1 MVALGGRMDG
11 AACRVDWSSGI
22 TPCAMSAERSWSA
35 AKLYPPH
42 GDWLWMELRRST
54 ATCAVV
60 GRGRVI
66 SMMTSALYLPAKI
79 GLRRQQLSTN

>member
-35 AKLYPPH
+35 AKGCTRRMATGCGWSYGGQLLRVQ
-42 GDWLWMELRRST
+42 WLDGGE
-54 ATCAVV
+54 
-60 GRGRVI
+60 
-66 SMMTSALYLPAKI
+66 
-79 GLRRQQLSTN
+79 